1 MVSLASL
8 WLPILL
14 SAVAVFVAS
23 SIVHMVLPHHRSDYN
38 KVPSEDALMD
48 ALRAANLAPGD
59 YLVPHP
65 GSPAHMRSE
74 EYKTKVNRG
83 PVAMLTVMTGFFAM
97 GKRFAQWFAYI
108 LVVGGITAYVAR
120 YSLPFGSGPRGVFRI
135 VGLVAFAAYGMC
147 EMPERL
153 RSPKKKRA
161 MSPPTRPPA
170 AGSSTRIHG
179 SSDSAPRR
187 MSLEPTR
194 RLVNRCVR
202 ERKMIA
208 PAPPSR
214 PATAARIRN
223 WVLGSRQKKRPNREG
238 RAGGSGE
245 LILHLQTCAPRI
257 RRPRLRRRRRRR
269 ASTRPRRTCCLPC
282 GPRTPRRP
290 ASCRSGTGAGRRE
303 TPARRFRSGPR
314 GPTPHQYKARGLDL
328 SGLVGGSRPCYHPAP
343 LAV

>member
-1 MVSLASL
+1 LREEVAMVSLSSL

-14 SAVAVFVAS
+14 SAVAVFIAS

-135 VGLVAFAAYGMC
+135 VGLVAFAAYGMA
-147 EMPERL
+147 L
-153 RSPKKKRA
+153 WQGAIWYGRSWSTALK
-161 MSPPTRPPA
+161 SNVDSVIYA
-170 AGSSTRIHG
+170 AITGVIFG
-179 SSDSAPRR
+179 WLWPR
-187 MSLEPTR
+187 
-194 RLVNRCVR
+194 
-202 ERKMIA
+202 
-208 PAPPSR
+208 
-214 PATAARIRN
+214 
-223 WVLGSRQKKRPNREG
+223 
-238 RAGGSGE
+238 
-245 LILHLQTCAPRI
+245 
-257 RRPRLRRRRRRR
+257 
-269 ASTRPRRTCCLPC
+269 
-282 GPRTPRRP
+282 
-290 ASCRSGTGAGRRE
+290 
-303 TPARRFRSGPR
+303 
-314 GPTPHQYKARGLDL
+314 
-328 SGLVGGSRPCYHPAP
+328 
-343 LAV
+343 